1 MRFSFR
7 VFLAGASC
15 HNVQTPSTFGSL
27 HLLSLQDFPM
37 EVRPLARREFVQAT
51 GIAAAAIAAGAAAP
65 ATAQDQT
72 AQTQAAQPKP
82 DDVLQSLLAGNQ
94 RFVEAKL
101 EHPGRSPQD
110 FQALAAGQAPPAV
123 ILGCADSRVPPEV
136 IFDQGVGELFVVR
149 GAGNM
154 VGSGPILK
162 GSIEFAVGVLG
173 ARLIMVLGHT
183 ACGACDSAIKFIDD
197 RKSLPGS
204 IEGLV
209 DYIRPS
215 VRAVA
220 GQPGDKLA
228 NVTKAN
234 VLAGVKK
241 LSELGPILPDLVKA
255 GELKIVGAIYDLAT
269 GKVEMVS

>member
-1 MRFSFR
+1 
-7 VFLAGASC
+7 
-15 HNVQTPSTFGSL
+15 
-27 HLLSLQDFPM
+27 M
-37 EVRPLARREFVQAT
+37 EVRPIARREFVQAT
-51 GIAAAAIAAGAAAP
+51 GIVAAAVVAGVAVEANGQEPKAG
-65 ATAQDQT
+65 
-72 AQTQAAQPKP
+72 PKP
-82 DDVLQSLLAGNQ
+82 DDVLKSLLEGNQ
-94 RFVEAKL
+94 RFVEGKL
-101 EHPGRSPQD
+101 EHPGRSPKD
-110 FQALAAGQAPPAV
+110 FQALAEGQAPPAI

-136 IFDQGVGELFVVR
+136 VFDQGVGELFVVR

-197 RKSLPGS
+197 KESLPGS

-241 LSELGPILPDLVKA
+241 LSELGPILPDLVKSS
-255 GELKIVGAIYDLAT
+255 ELKIVGAIYDLAT
-269 GKVEMVS
+269 GKVEVVS

>member
-1 MRFSFR
+1 VPIS
-7 VFLAGASC
+7 A
-15 HNVQTPSTFGSL
+15 
-27 HLLSLQDFPM
+27 
-37 EVRPLARREFVQAT
+37 
-51 GIAAAAIAAGAAAP
+51 
-65 ATAQDQT
+65 ATA
-72 AQTQAAQPKP
+72 AQAKDGPKP
-82 DDVLQSLLAGNQ
+82 DDVLKALLAGNK
-94 RFVEAKL
+94 RFVEGKL
-101 EHPGRSPQD
+101 EHPGRTPKD
-110 FQALAAGQAPPAV
+110 FQALAAGQAPPAI
-123 ILGCADSRVPPEV
+123 ILGCADSRVAPE
-136 IFDQGVGELFVVR
+136 ILFDQGVGDLFVVR

-162 GSIEFAVGVLG
+162 GSIEFAVAVLG

-197 RKSLPGS
+197 KKSLPGA

-215 VRAVA
+215 VRMVA

-241 LSELGPILPDLVKA
+241 LSESEPILAKKVKD
-255 GELKIVGAIYDLAT
+255 GELKIVGGIYDLAT
-269 GKVEMVS
+269 GKVEMVG

>member
-1 MRFSFR
+1 MEADNR
-7 VFLAGASC
+7 
-15 HNVQTPSTFGSL
+15 ST
-27 HLLSLQDFPM
+27 
-37 EVRPLARREFVQAT
+37 RREFVRTAGIVTAAT
-51 GIAAAAIAAGAAAP
+51 VAGSAPGAAR
-65 ATAQDQT
+65 
-72 AQTQAAQPKP
+72 AAQPKDRPKP
-82 DDVLQSLLAGNQ
+82 DDVLKNLMEGNK
-94 RFVEAKL
+94 RFVDGKL
-101 EHPGRSPQD
+101 QHPGRAPKD
-110 FQALAAGQAPPAV
+110 FQALAEGQAPHAI
-123 ILGCADSRVPPEV
+123 ILGCADSRCPPEV
-136 IFDQGVGELFVVR
+136 LFDQGVGDLFVVR

-162 GSIEFAVGVLG
+162 GSIEFAVAVLG

-197 RKSLPGS
+197 KKTLPGS

-215 VRAVA
+215 VRMVA

-241 LSELGPILPDLVKA
+241 LSELDPILAKFA
-255 GELKIVGAIYDLAT
+255 KSGELKIVGGVYDLAT
-269 GKVEMVS
+269 GKVDLVS

>member
-1 MRFSFR
+1 
-7 VFLAGASC
+7 
-15 HNVQTPSTFGSL
+15 
-27 HLLSLQDFPM
+27 M
-37 EVRPLARREFVQAT
+37 ESVHVHSRQEFTVEAKQLARREFVQTT
-51 GIAAAAIAAGAAAP
+51 GIAAVAVVAGTAVPAAAQEQP
-65 ATAQDQT
+65 AKL
-72 AQTQAAQPKP
+72 KP
-82 DDVLQSLLAGNQ
+82 DAVLQSLLDGNQ
-94 RFVEAKL
+94 RFVEGKL
-101 EHPGRSPQD
+101 QHPGRSPKD
-110 FQALAAGQAPPAV
+110 FQALAEGQAPPAI

-136 IFDQGVGELFVVR
+136 VFDQGVGELFVVR

-241 LSELGPILPDLVKA
+241 LSELGPILPELVKS

-269 GKVEMVS
+269 GKVELVS

>member
-1 MRFSFR
+1 
-7 VFLAGASC
+7 
-15 HNVQTPSTFGSL
+15 
-27 HLLSLQDFPM
+27 
-37 EVRPLARREFVQAT
+37 
-51 GIAAAAIAAGAAAP
+51 
-65 ATAQDQT
+65 
-72 AQTQAAQPKP
+72 
-82 DDVLQSLLAGNQ
+82 
-94 RFVEAKL
+94 VEGKL
-101 EHPGRSPQD
+101 KHPGRSPKD
-110 FQALAAGQAPPAV
+110 FQALAEGQAPPAI

-136 IFDQGVGELFVVR
+136 IFDQGIGELFVVR

-162 GSIEFAVGVLG
+162 GSIEFAVEVLG

-197 RKSLPGS
+197 KKSLPGS

-215 VRAVA
+215 VRAVQ

-234 VLAGVKK
+234 VLMGVKK
-241 LSELGPILPDLVKA
+241 LSELDPILSKYA
-255 GELKIVGAIYDLAT
+255 KSGELKVVGGVYDLAT
-269 GKVEMVS
+269 GKVGTFG